1 MPPVH
6 VWQYA
11 WQIASAHLWHTTEYS
26 DLFWLL
32 DSYRRYQENS
42 YDLKKPFHTALKWL
56 LWTVDINCWNKLL
69 AAKSMQAIM
78 KAYPSKIRMSSRNL
92 PWGKKNHTH
101 THKNQPENQATT
113 QSSGPM
119 ALEQDSVHSFLFLSA
134 LNAAF
139 YRHFIFDFIIHE
151 SMLNT
156 LSYSTLN
163 KQYIYKILQ
172 KIQLKNIK
180 YCQIFQNN

>member
-78 KAYPSKIRMSSRNL
+78 KANPSKIRMSSSNL
-92 PWGKKNHTH
+92 PWGKKKPHTH
-101 THKNQPENQATT
+101 TKNPTLKPSNNPILRSNGFGTRFST
-113 QSSGPM
+113 F
-119 ALEQDSVHSFLFLSA
+119 LSFLISFKCCLLQTLYLWLHNPWIHA
-134 LNAAF
+134 KHTLLF
-139 YRHFIFDFIIHE
+139 YSKQAIHIQ
-151 SMLNT
+151 NT
-156 LSYSTLN
+156 S
-163 KQYIYKILQ
+163 
-172 KIQLKNIK
+172 KNTT
-180 YCQIFQNN
+180 